1 MTKSGFDAEF
11 DVVVVGAG
19 SAGCVLSARLT
30 ENPDITLCAIEAGG
44 RDRNPWIH
52 IPMGFGKLVPNPN
65 VNWGYA
71 TEPEP
76 GLGGRSIVWP
86 RGKVLGGSGSINGLV
101 FLRGAPSDYDEWQRL
116 GAQGWSYRDVLPY
129 FKRME
134 HCVDGANTWRGTG
147 GPMTV
152 SQIKRPSTVARAFV
166 EACERLQY
174 QRNPDFNGERID
186 GIGFAPLNVH
196 NGWRRSTAVGY
207 LKPNLKRRNLELMTR
222 THVRRIL
229 FEGRRAV
236 GVEVERNGQIQ
247 RIGARRELVL
257 SGGSINS
264 PVLLLASGVGPAG
277 ELTAQ
282 GIDVKLDLPGVG
294 KNLQDHYQSSFAFKT
309 HLPGTLNETILSPV
323 KSAKLALQWL
333 LTGSGQ
339 MAVGATEATL
349 FAKSNPSEPVPD
361 IQYQVLNY
369 SSDGIVKGL
378 HRWPG
383 FSFIFSVCRPKSRG
397 EITLRDKEGRLP
409 PRIRRQLPD
418 PPRRRQDHGGGVSH
432 RQPDC
437 GDRSVPFARQRTVAA
452 GARGEKRRADRGLCP
467 QGRLD
472 RLSSVRNLP
481 DGRAERRGGRQPAAC
496 SRHRR
501 VAGSR
506 RFRDAGD
513 AIAEHSSRHNYGR
526 GEGFGYHRNS
536 LGELNRMDMPAPF
549 TLAFLVSRRYIW
561 RTINGRADVDFNKP
575 IGSDTGIGGAVFG
588 RANSPCPNRPGVILD
603 PRLAFRLRRQFNRRP
618 EPEHLRQLSEL

>member
-1 MTKSGFDAEF
+1 MSKPGFDAEF

-19 SAGCVLSARLT
+19 SAGCVVSARLT

-86 RGKVLGGSGSINGLV
+86 RGKVLGGSGSINGMV

-116 GAQGWSYRDVLPY
+116 GAQGWGYRDVLPY

-134 HCVDGANTWRGTG
+134 HCVDGADEWRGTG
-147 GPMTV
+147 GPMTI
-152 SQIKRPSTVARAFV
+152 SHIKRPSTVAKAFV

-229 FEGRRAV
+229 FDGRRAI

-247 RIGARRELVL
+247 RIGARRELIL

-264 PVLLLASGVGPAG
+264 PVLLLASGIGPAG
-277 ELTAQ
+277 ELAAE
-282 GIDVKLDLPGVG
+282 GIDVKLDRAGVG

-309 HLPGTLNETILSPV
+309 RSPGTLNEAILSPV
-323 KSAKLALQWL
+323 KSTKLALQWL

-349 FAKSNPSEPVPD
+349 FAKSSPSEPVPD

-397 EITLRDKEGRLP
+397 EITLRDREGRMP
-409 PRIRRQLPD
+409 PRIVANYLTHPD
-418 PPRRRQDHGGGVSH
+418 DVRVM
-432 RQPDC
+432 
-437 GDRSVPFARQRTVAA
+437 VAA
-452 GARGEKRRADRGLCP
+452 FRIASQIAATDPFRSLISEPLRPAPDVKSDEQIEDYVRKFGSTVFHPCGTCRMGEQNDAVVDSELRVRGIDGL
-467 QGRLD
+467 RVVD
-472 RLSSVRNLP
+472 ASV
-481 DGRAERRGGRQPAAC
+481 
-496 SRHRR
+496 
-501 VAGSR
+501 
-506 RFRDAGD
+506 
-513 AIAEHSSRHNYGR
+513 
-526 GEGFGYHRNS
+526 
-536 LGELNRMDMPAPF
+536 MPAMPSPNIHP
-549 TLAFLVSRRYIW
+549 A
-561 RTINGRADVDFNKP
+561 TIMVAEK
-575 IGSDTGIGGAVFG
+575 GSDIIAKAL
-588 RANSPCPNRPGVILD
+588 AN
-603 PRLAFRLRRQFNRRP
+603 
-618 EPEHLRQLSEL
+618 

>member
-1 MTKSGFDAEF
+1 MPGTSGAKTRFALLPGHDDRVELRRNRGKRPMMSKSSFDAEF

-52 IPMGFGKLVPNPN
+52 IPLGFGKVVPNPN
-65 VNWGYA
+65 VNWGYQ

-86 RGKVLGGSGSINGLV
+86 RGKVLGGSGSINGMV
-101 FLRGAPSDYDEWQRL
+101 FLRGAPSDYDGWQAL
-116 GAQGWSYRDVLPY
+116 GAEGWSYKDVLPY

-134 HCVDGANTWRGTG
+134 HCVDGADEWRATG

-152 SQIKRPSTVARAFV
+152 SNIKRPSAVARAFV

-207 LKPNLKRRNLELMTR
+207 LKPNLNRRNLELMTK

-236 GVEVERNGQIQ
+236 GVEVERDGQVQ
-247 RIGARRELVL
+247 RIGARRELIL
-257 SGGSINS
+257 SGGAINS
-264 PVLLLASGVGPAG
+264 PVLLLASGIGPAG
-277 ELTAQ
+277 ELAAQ
-282 GIDVKLDLPGVG
+282 GIDVKLDLAGVG

-309 HLPGTLNETILSPV
+309 NSPGTLNEAMLSPT
-323 KSAKLALQWL
+323 KAAKLALQWL
-333 LTGSGQ
+333 FTGTGQ

-349 FAKSNPSEPVPD
+349 FAKSRPSEPVPD
-361 IQYQVLNY
+361 IQYQALNY

-397 EITLRDKEGRLP
+397 EITLRDSEGRLP
-409 PRIRRQLPD
+409 PRILANYLTDPD
-418 PPRRRQDHGGGVSH
+418 DVRIMVAAFRI
-432 RQPDC
+432 
-437 GDRSVPFARQRTVAA
+437 ARQIAATEPFRSLISEPLRPGPDVQSDAQIEDYVRKFGSTVFHPCSTCRMGEDDRAVVDSQLRV
-452 GARGEKRRADRGLCP
+452 RGIDGL
-467 QGRLD
+467 
-472 RLSSVRNLP
+472 
-481 DGRAERRGGRQPAAC
+481 
-496 SRHRR
+496 R
-501 VAGSR
+501 VA
-506 RFRDAGD
+506 DA
-513 AIAEHSSRHNYGR
+513 SV
-526 GEGFGYHRNS
+526 
-536 LGELNRMDMPAPF
+536 MPAMPSPNIHP
-549 TLAFLVSRRYIW
+549 A
-561 RTINGRADVDFNKP
+561 TIMVAEK
-575 IGSDTGIGGAVFG
+575 GSDIIAK
-588 RANSPCPNRPGVILD
+588 A
-603 PRLAFRLRRQFNRRP
+603 LA
-618 EPEHLRQLSEL
+618 S